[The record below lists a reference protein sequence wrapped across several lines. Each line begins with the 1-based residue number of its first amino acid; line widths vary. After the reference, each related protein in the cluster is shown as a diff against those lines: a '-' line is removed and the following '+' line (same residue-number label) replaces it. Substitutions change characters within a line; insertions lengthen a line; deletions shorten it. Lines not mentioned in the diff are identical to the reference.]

1 MNPLSSHLLA
11 MPCAYANPAFYVT
24 LAAAYL
30 LGTACE
36 HATGP
41 SIAATAD
48 DIFAASI
55 KKW

>member
-11 MPCAYANPAFYVT
+11 MPCAYANLAFYVT